1 MNNFLHITNGEYF
14 KKHLLNKFNINSI
27 PFNEAMMSGNTINT
41 IFSDEF
47 INLRSKQFNV
57 SSDTYYSKIKDIILL
72 KDKVN
77 EYDIIYLYF
86 GLDTFCQINLLTLL
100 AYLEQINYKNKLVL
114 NIVDDYTNEII
125 TKDINIQLNG
135 YINLYN
141 EILIK
146 RNKVNS
152 LKEINEYAID
162 LYFDYLS
169 SDGMLAKLIK
179 ENRNK
184 SKEEL
189 VILLLANSKD
199 YGLSDLQA
207 IDLINKYY

>member
-1 MNNFLHITNGEYF
+1 MINFLHITNGEF
-14 KKHLLNKFNINSI
+14 LKKHLLNKFNINSI

-47 INLRSKQFNV
+47 INFRSKQLNV

-152 LKEINEYAID
+152 LKVINEYAIE